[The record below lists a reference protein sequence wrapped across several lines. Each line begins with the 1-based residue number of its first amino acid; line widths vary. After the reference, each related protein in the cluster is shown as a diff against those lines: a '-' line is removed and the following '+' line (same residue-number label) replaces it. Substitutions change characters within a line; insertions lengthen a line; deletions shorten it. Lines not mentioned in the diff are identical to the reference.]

1 MDLENKIKAEFVKME
16 QMMNVPILISF
27 EPYHVPSLTAP
38 KHLEFGELLHLAIQ
52 TLRKSHVVLAAS
64 IKKEIVPMA
73 LQIDVSSQTWSN
85 TLVVT
90 CLIVPKSLA
99 TGYPMG
105 IASL

>member
-38 KHLEFGELLHLAIQ
+38 KYLDFGELLHLAIQ

-64 IKKEIVPMA
+64 IKKEIVVMV
-73 LQIDVSSQTWSN
+73 LQINVSSQIWNN

-90 CLIVPKSLA
+90 CLIAQRSLA
-99 TGYPMG
+99 TGSPMV
-105 IASL
+105 IASP